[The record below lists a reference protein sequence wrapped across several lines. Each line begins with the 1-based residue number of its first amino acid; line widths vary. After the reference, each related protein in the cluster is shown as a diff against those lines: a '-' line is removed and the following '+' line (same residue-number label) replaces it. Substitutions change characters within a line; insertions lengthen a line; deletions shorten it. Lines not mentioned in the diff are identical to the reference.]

1 MTYQDIY
8 LNMKTSSKSSSLTEN
23 NGKSLDERKST
34 LEQTEKQYKESKLR
48 VINIYQEVLETGQS
62 FKKVYNAVEM
72 DVSKLNP
79 QLKEMQENIDEMA
92 EQLEIE
98 TQNLKATEA
107 EAKNTLNSNDRKH
120 LEHFAEDIKQ
130 KIDDYKA
137 NPEIIAAKD
146 NNQHAAMKYFSALD
160 NHLKTLK
167 IMEVQR
173 IDVLELL
180 PLEERIKIYES
191 IMQEE
196 RNQKNERNFNK
207 TKYCSQT
214 VVIKILST
222 FSLTEKPKN
231 SINVH
236 FIQVSF
242 H

>member
-23 NGKSLDERKST
+23 NV
-34 LEQTEKQYKESKLR
+34 R

-62 FKKVYNAVEM
+62 FKKVYI
-72 DVSKLNP
+72 
-79 QLKEMQENIDEMA
+79 KEMQENIDEMA

-98 TQNLKATEA
+98 TH
-107 EAKNTLNSNDRKH
+107 SNDRKH